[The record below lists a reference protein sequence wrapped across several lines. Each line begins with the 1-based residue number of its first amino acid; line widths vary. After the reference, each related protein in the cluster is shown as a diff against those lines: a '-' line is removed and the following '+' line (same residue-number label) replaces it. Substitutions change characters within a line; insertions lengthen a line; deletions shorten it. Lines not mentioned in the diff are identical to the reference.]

1 MKKSILLALISMFA
15 LSPAIA
21 QDQSKGDEPTPS
33 NSVMTG
39 MGVVIST
46 SGPSTGP
53 WTNGNSTGLSQSA
66 CQPGEYA
73 IGVEVDG
80 ADANIRYCVGCVA
93 RLRVICQR
101 MP

>member
-1 MKKSILLALISMFA
+1 MKYVAALVYLIVC
-15 LSPAIA
+15 SPATA
-21 QDQSKGDEPTPS
+21 QDQKMEEAVPNNTA
-33 NSVMTG
+33 VTG
-39 MGVVIST
+39 MGVVIAT

-73 IGVEVDG
+73 VGVEVDG
-80 ADANIRYCVGCVA
+80 ADSNIRYCVGCVA

>member
-1 MKKSILLALISMFA
+1 MRIRLFA
-15 LSPAIA
+15 AIFCMIACSPIMAQEQKVEEAVPNNMAI
-21 QDQSKGDEPTPS
+21 
-33 NSVMTG
+33 TG
-39 MGVVIST
+39 MGVTVAPA
-46 SGPSTGP
+46 GPTMAP
-53 WTNGNSTGLSQSA
+53 WTNGNSTGLTQSA

-73 IGVEVDG
+73 VGVEVDG

>member
-1 MKKSILLALISMFA
+1 MRTRTTVLFMTMASLM
-15 LSPAIA
+15 LSPATVA
-21 QDQSKGDEPTPS
+21 QETPNTESQQSI
-33 NSVMTG
+33 TG
-39 MGVVIST
+39 MGIIAS
-46 SGPSTGP
+46 SGPTVGN
-53 WTNGNSTGLSQSA
+53 WTNGNSSGLSSST

-80 ADANIRYCVGCVA
+80 ADPNIRYCVGCVA